1 MSRITI
7 SDDLCNRL
15 LSWAEH
21 RLTTYEGFVLSD
33 RSNLMPAAVLVP
45 LFVTEDGWNLLYTR
59 RTNKVESHQGQV
71 SFPGGA
77 CEAGDASR
85 ADTALREAY
94 EEIGLAPRD
103 VRILGE
109 LPEMELITRFTV
121 RPVVGMIPW
130 PYEFKPAEDEVA
142 RIFSVPL
149 DWLADPA
156 NSYSEDRHVET
167 QHYKV
172 LYYKPYD
179 GETVWGATAYMTWQ
193 LLQALQDKSD

>member
-1 MSRITI
+1 MSHIKI
-7 SDDLCNRL
+7 SDDLGDRL
-15 LSWAEH
+15 LNWAEH
-21 RLTTYEGFVLSD
+21 KLTTYEGFTLSD

-77 CEAGDASR
+77 REAGDASR

-94 EEIGLAPRD
+94 EEIGLDPRD

-109 LPEMELITRFTV
+109 LPDMELITRFTV

-130 PYEFKPAEDEVA
+130 PYDFKPAEDEVA

-156 NSYSEDRHVET
+156 NSYSEDRYVET

-193 LLQALQDKSD
+193 LLQALQDKAE